1 MNCPKCGFARPLA
14 DQVCR
19 RCKYVFDE
27 GRFLEL
33 APPRA
38 AGGAKAPRFF
48 TRRSW
53 DFLKGYRPGPWLPP
67 VASLVPGLGHLIQ
80 GRPWPGLVYA
90 VLTAIFGWMSVT
102 NFSETSGQM
111 MFGLAV
117 STHATCILD
126 TTPLGNSPGLRSRML
141 AMGAILGGLMFLYW
155 PLVVHLA
162 NRFVAPERRA
172 ADGRLWRP
180 IQAMSADQL
189 VIMAV
194 LFLVTIVIS
203 AWFGRRLSSTE
214 T

>member
-80 GRPWPGLVYA
+80 QASAQLQTARTFAA
-90 VLTAIFGWMSVT
+90 VVVLSALAIVL
-102 NFSETSGQM
+102 
-111 MFGLAV
+111 FGLLAV
-117 STHATCILD
+117 I
-126 TTPLGNSPGLRSRML
+126 
-141 AMGAILGGLMFLYW
+141 
-155 PLVVHLA
+155 
-162 NRFVAPERRA
+162 ERR
-172 ADGRLWRP
+172 
-180 IQAMSADQL
+180 
-189 VIMAV
+189 V
-194 LFLVTIVIS
+194 
-203 AWFGRRLSSTE
+203 AWWGPRSTR
-214 T
+214 TP